1 MTNTP
6 AYETP
11 EAASVRRTP
20 ARRKPFSRLGSRWTC
35 LPTGPTTAL
44 VGYVH
49 PTKGVRTRRLTPQLI
64 VALTA

>member
-1 MTNTP
+1 MTTNKRP
-6 AYETP
+6 A
-11 EAASVRRTP
+11 
-20 ARRKPFSRLGSRWTC
+20 FSRLGSRWIC